1 MWRHEMLAVV
11 VVFCFCFCF
20 FVLFC
25 FVFFIS
31 LYVQL
36 SAILNL
42 YRCYTC
48 THFSAKIR
56 ALKILSYICRLMLI
70 IHSYNDM
77 YIKTHHKV
85 NIFYLYYIK
94 VRCHH
99 KKSFAEN
106 VYNRYRR
113 ISRNP
118 GLYFRFRF
126 CEEALAV
133 R

>member
-11 VVFCFCFCF
+11 VVFLFLLFC

-25 FVFFIS
+25 FFIS
-31 LYVQL
+31 LFVQL
-36 SAILNL
+36 SAINL
-42 YRCYTC
+42 SRCYTC
-48 THFSAKIR
+48 THFSTKIR
-56 ALKILSYICRLMLI
+56 AMKILSYICRLMLI
-70 IHSYNDM
+70 IYSYNDM

-85 NIFYLYYIK
+85 HIFYLYYIK

>member
-20 FVLFC
+20 LVF
-25 FVFFIS
+25 FFIS

-36 SAILNL
+36 SAINFS
-42 YRCYTC
+42 RCYTC
-48 THFSAKIR
+48 THFSTKIR
-56 ALKILSYICRLMLI
+56 AMKILSYICRLMLI
-70 IHSYNDM
+70 IYSYNDM
-77 YIKTHHKV
+77 YIKHITKYTF
-85 NIFYLYYIK
+85 FYLYYIK

>member
-11 VVFCFCFCF
+11 IVFCFCF

-99 KKSFAEN
+99 KNHLRKMFTIDIEGFPEIQGCTFGFVSA
-106 VYNRYRR
+106 RK
-113 ISRNP
+113 
-118 GLYFRFRF
+118 L
-126 CEEALAV
+126 
-133 R
+133 